1 MKDCKMYDKHITEG
15 IVLGKR
21 GVGEAN
27 TLVFILTRE
36 LGLVRAKAVSARR
49 EASKLRYGLEPLSR
63 GRYTFVRG
71 KQEWRLT
78 GVDEVSR
85 EFLGTTPAQ
94 SKRLGQVSRLLMR
107 LVLGA
112 EHTPELYKTV
122 SEGFMA
128 LSHLGGD
135 ADLSRQSEAAADS
148 VECVLVLRILAHLGY
163 LPELPALAPFVED
176 DRFSPELALQA
187 AASRK
192 LLIKLIN
199 ESLQA
204 TGL

>member
-1 MKDCKMYDKHITEG
+1 MYDKHITEG

-21 GVGEAN
+21 SVGEAN

-78 GVDEVSR
+78 GVEGVSR
-85 EFLGTTPAQ
+85 DFLGATPAQ
-94 SKRLGQVSRLLMR
+94 GKRLGQVSRLLLR

-122 SEGFMA
+122 C
-128 LSHLGGD
+128 GGVESLAHTEQD
-135 ADLSRQSEAAADS
+135 ADRA
-148 VECVLVLRILAHLGY
+148 ECVLVLRILAHLGY

-176 DRFSPELALQA
+176 DRFSPELAAQA

>member
-1 MKDCKMYDKHITEG
+1 MYDKHITEG

-71 KQEWRLT
+71 RAEWRLT

-85 EFLGTTPAQ
+85 EFLGTTSAQ
-94 SKRLGQVSRLLMR
+94 GKRLGQVSRLLMR

-122 SEGFMA
+122 SEGFRSLA
-128 LSHLGGD
+128 HTEGHLD
-135 ADLSRQSEAAADS
+135 FSRQGELADS

-176 DRFSPELALQA
+176 DRFSPELAAQA

>member
-1 MKDCKMYDKHITEG
+1 MHEKYITEG

-27 TLVFILTRE
+27 TLVYILTKE
-36 LGLVRAKAVSARR
+36 LGLVRAKAQSARR
-49 EASKLRYGLEPLSR
+49 EHSKLRYGLEALSR
-63 GRYTFVRG
+63 GRYTFVHG

-78 GVDEVSR
+78 GVDDVSR
-85 EFLGTTPAQ
+85 EFLGGAPAQ
-94 SKRLGQVSRLLMR
+94 RKRLGQVSRLLMR

-112 EHTPELYKTV
+112 QHSPELYVTV

-128 LSHLGGD
+128 LAHTGGS

-163 LPELPALAPFVED
+163 LPELPALAPFVES
-176 DRFSPELALQA
+176 DRFSPELAAQA

-199 ESLQA
+199 DSLQA

>member
-1 MKDCKMYDKHITEG
+1 MHEKHITEG
-15 IVLGKR
+15 LVLAKR

-27 TLVFILTRE
+27 TVVMIFTQE
-36 LGLVRAKAVSARR
+36 LGLVRARAQSARK
-49 EASKLRYGLEPLSR
+49 EASKLRYGLEPLTTA
-63 GRYTFVRG
+63 RYTFVRG
-71 KQEWRLT
+71 KAEWRLT

-85 EFLGTTPAQ
+85 EFINTTLEQ
-94 SKRLGQVSRLLMR
+94 RKRLGQVSRLLLR

-122 SEGFMA
+122 RGGFATLAHTSENA
-128 LSHLGGD
+128 D
-135 ADLSRQSEAAADS
+135 A

-163 LPELPALAPFVED
+163 LPELPSLAPFVED
-176 DRFSPELALQA
+176 DAYSPELASQA
-187 AASRK
+187 LASRK

-199 ESLQA
+199 DSLQA

>member
-1 MKDCKMYDKHITEG
+1 MHDKHITRG

-21 GVGEAN
+21 AVGEAN
-27 TLVFILTRE
+27 TLVFILTQE
-36 LGLVRAKAVSARR
+36 LGLVRAKATSSRR
-49 EASKLRYGLEPLSR
+49 EVSKLRYGLEALSS

-71 KQEWRLT
+71 RAEWRLT

-94 SKRLGQVSRLLMR
+94 SKRLGQVSKLLTR

-122 SEGFMA
+122 YGGFESLA
-128 LSHLGGD
+128 HT
-135 ADLSRQSEAAADS
+135 EENADS
-148 VECVLVLRILAHLGY
+148 VECVLVLRILANLGY
-163 LPELPALAPFVED
+163 LPELPALAPFVES

-199 ESLQA
+199 DSLQA

>member
-1 MKDCKMYDKHITEG
+1 MYEKYITEG

-21 GVGEAN
+21 SVGEAN

-36 LGLVRAKAVSARR
+36 LGRVRAKATSSRR
-49 EASKLRYGLEPLSR
+49 EASKLRYGLETLSR

-78 GVDEVSR
+78 GVCEVWR

-107 LVLGA
+107 LGLGA
-112 EHTPELYKTV
+112 GHTPELYKTV
-122 SEGFMA
+122 CGVFESLAHTE
-128 LSHLGGD
+128 
-135 ADLSRQSEAAADS
+135 ENADS

-163 LPELPALAPFVED
+163 LPELPALAPF
-176 DRFSPELALQA
+176 
-187 AASRK
+187 
-192 LLIKLIN
+192 
-199 ESLQA
+199 
-204 TGL
+204 

>member
-1 MKDCKMYDKHITEG
+1 MYDKHITEG
-15 IVLGKR
+15 LVLGKR
-21 GVGEAN
+21 SVGEAN

-71 KQEWRLT
+71 KAEWRLT

-85 EFLGTTPAQ
+85 DFLGATPAQ
-94 SKRLGQVSRLLMR
+94 GKRLGQVSRLLLR

-122 SEGFMA
+122 C
-128 LSHLGGD
+128 GGVESL
-135 ADLSRQSEAAADS
+135 AHIEQKAGS
-148 VECVLVLRILAHLGY
+148 VE
-163 LPELPALAPFVED
+163 
-176 DRFSPELALQA
+176 S
-187 AASRK
+187 
-192 LLIKLIN
+192 
-199 ESLQA
+199 
-204 TGL
+204 

>member
-1 MKDCKMYDKHITEG
+1 MHDKHITEG

-27 TLVFILTRE
+27 VFVFILTRD
-36 LGLVRAKAVSARR
+36 LGLVRAKATSARR
-49 EASKLRYGLEPLSR
+49 EISKLRYGLEPLSC
-63 GRYTFVRG
+63 GRYTFVHG
-71 KQEWRLT
+71 KGGWLLT

-85 EFLGTTPAQ
+85 EFVNTTPAQ
-94 SKRLGQVSRLLMR
+94 AKRLGQVSRLLER

-112 EHTPELYKTV
+112 EHAPELYKTV
-122 SEGFMA
+122 RGGFES
-128 LSHLGGD
+128 LTHT
-135 ADLSRQSEAAADS
+135 EHNADS

-163 LPELPALAPFVED
+163 LPELPALRPFVED
-176 DRFSPELALQA
+176 DGFTPELALQA

>member
-1 MKDCKMYDKHITEG
+1 MHEKYITEG
-15 IVLGKR
+15 VVLGKR
-21 GVGEAN
+21 SVGEAN

-36 LGLVRAKAVSARR
+36 LGLVRAKATSSRR
-49 EASKLRYGLEPLSR
+49 EVSKLRYGLEALSR

-71 KQEWRLT
+71 KAEWRLT

-107 LVLGA
+107 LVLSA

-122 SEGFMA
+122 CGGFESLAHTEG
-128 LSHLGGD
+128 HLD
-135 ADLSRQSEAAADS
+135 SSRQGELADS

-176 DRFSPELALQA
+176 DKFSPELALQA
-187 AASRK
+187 SASRK
-192 LLIKLIN
+192 LLIRLIN
-199 ESLQA
+199 NSLQA

>member
-1 MKDCKMYDKHITEG
+1 MHEKYITEG

-21 GVGEAN
+21 SVGEAN

-36 LGLVRAKAVSARR
+36 LGLVRAKATSSRR
-49 EASKLRYGLEPLSR
+49 EASKLRYGLETLSR

-71 KQEWRLT
+71 KAEWRLT

-122 SEGFMA
+122 CGGFESLA
-128 LSHLGGD
+128 HIE
-135 ADLSRQSEAAADS
+135 QNADS

-176 DRFSPELALQA
+176 DKFSPELALQA
-187 AASRK
+187 SASRK

-199 ESLQA
+199 DSLQA

>member
-1 MKDCKMYDKHITEG
+1 MHEKHITEG

-27 TLVFILTRE
+27 TSVFILTRE
-36 LGLVRAKAVSARR
+36 LGLVRAKAVSSRR
-49 EASKLRYGLEPLSR
+49 EASKLRYGLESLSS

-71 KQEWRLT
+71 KMEWRLT
-78 GVDEVSR
+78 GVDDASR
-85 EFLGTTPAQ
+85 ELVGMGVAQ
-94 SKRLGQVSRLLMR
+94 RRRQGQVARLLLR

-112 EHTPELYKTV
+112 EYKPELYETV
-122 SEGFMA
+122 RKGFESLA
-128 LSHLGGD
+128 RTTEH
-135 ADLSRQSEAAADS
+135 ADS

-163 LPELPALAPFVED
+163 LPELPALAPFVESNQ
-176 DRFSPELALQA
+176 FSPELAAEA

-192 LLIKLIN
+192 LLIQLIN

>member
-1 MKDCKMYDKHITEG
+1 MHEKYITEG
-15 IVLGKR
+15 IVLGKK

-27 TLVFILTRE
+27 TLVFILTKE
-36 LGLVRAKAVSARR
+36 LGLVRAKATSSRR
-49 EASKLRYGLEPLSR
+49 EASKLRYGLEVLSC

-71 KQEWRLT
+71 RAEWRLT

-85 EFLGTTPAQ
+85 EFLASTPAQ
-94 SKRLGQVSRLLMR
+94 RKRLGQVSRLLMR

-122 SEGFMA
+122 YGGFEA
-128 LSHLGGD
+128 LAHLGGN

-163 LPELPALAPFVED
+163 LPQLPALAPFVESD
-176 DRFSPELALQA
+176 KFSPELALQA

-199 ESLQA
+199 DSLQA